1 MTELSEY
8 AANVDVV
15 IAREAVRAVGQIALQ
30 SYDVN
35 GIVDRLLQFLDMD
48 TDYITAETLVRSTLP
63 RVWSPFFRF
72 KYTVSL
78 SY

>member
-1 MTELSEY
+1 MCTVAELSEY

-15 IAREAVRAVGQIALQ
+15 IARESVRAVGQIALQ

-48 TDYITAETLVRSTLP
+48 TDYITAETLVSQGA
-63 RVWSPFFRF
+63 V
-72 KYTVSL
+72 
-78 SY
+78 

>member
-1 MTELSEY
+1 MLFRLKLRRLLLTLRPALAVSELSEY

-15 IAREAVRAVGQIALQ
+15 IARESVRAVGQIALQ

-48 TDYITAETLVRSTLP
+48 TDYITAETLVR
-63 RVWSPFFRF
+63 
-72 KYTVSL
+72 
-78 SY
+78 

>member
-1 MTELSEY
+1 MRYTCQNEYLLLTMCPVAELSEY

-15 IAREAVRAVGQIALQ
+15 IARESVRAVGQIALQ

-48 TDYITAETLVRSTLP
+48 TDYITAETLVSQGA
-63 RVWSPFFRF
+63 V
-72 KYTVSL
+72 
-78 SY
+78 